1 MSSPSPSSPSPQ
13 AIIFESPYPQPFLP
27 NSSVFHYLFPDIV
40 GASPLPPLDPA
51 LPAYIDGLDGRVL
64 SRADVVDGALRL
76 ATGVRGLGAKRG
88 DVALLWGLNSLEW
101 ARAIYGCFAAGL
113 TVSPAN
119 GGYSAREIAHQI
131 NDSGASI
138 LFICPTLL
146 PVLEE
151 ARPLLKRAF
160 PAERVVLLAR
170 ETVPAARA
178 HLTVGDLLTSE
189 PGHAERFDG
198 VDAHSTA
205 IMCYSSGTTGLAKGV
220 ETTHHNLTSELQAL
234 NAGSRQL
241 VSGVDVILGVLP
253 FSHIY
258 GLGMNFL
265 QPAAK
270 GCPVVVLP
278 RFNEIPALEAIQKYK
293 ITHALIVPP
302 IVVTF
307 LNSKHVPNY
316 DLSSLKTVVSGAAPL
331 GGEIAAAFAKLIPGV
346 VMLQAYGN
354 TETSPVVMTAHAD
367 EFAST
372 PGSVATC
379 GKLLPTYQA
388 RIVAEGR
395 DVGVGERGELWV
407 RGPTIM
413 KGYLNNP
420 GATAAAVLPG
430 GWYRTG
436 DVVVVNADGWY
447 AVVDRVK
454 ELIKYKG
461 FQVPP
466 AELEALLLQHP
477 QVVDAGVIGIYDSAQ
492 ATELPRAYVVA
503 SEKLDARRQAALGK
517 HVAEWVAAKVANHKK
532 LRGGVRVVDAIP
544 KSAAGKILRKELRLL
559 AEAEAPKAEA
569 RL

>member
-1 MSSPSPSSPSPQ
+1 MSSP

-27 NSSVFHYLFPDIV
+27 NTSVFHYLFPDVV
-40 GASPLPPLDPA
+40 GGSPLAPLDPS

-64 SRADVVDGALRL
+64 TRADVVDGALRF
-76 ATGVRGLGAKRG
+76 ATGVRSLGVGRG

-101 ARAIYGCFAAGL
+101 ARAIYGSFAAGL

-119 GGYSAREIAHQI
+119 AGYSAGEIAHQI

-138 LFICPTLL
+138 LFLCPTLL

-160 PAERVVLLAR
+160 PANRVVLLSR
-170 ETVPAARA
+170 ETSGTHR
-178 HLTVGDLLTSE
+178 TVADLLASE
-189 PGHAERFDG
+189 PGEAERFDG
-198 VDAHSTA
+198 VNAHNTA

-241 VSGVDVILGVLP
+241 ISGEDVILGVLP

-278 RFNEIPALEAIQKYK
+278 RFNEVPALEAIQKYR

-302 IVVTF
+302 IVVTL
-307 LNSKHVPNY
+307 LNSKNVPNY
-316 DLSSLKTVVSGAAPL
+316 DLTSLKTVVSGAAPL
-331 GGEIAAAFAKLIPGV
+331 GGEIADAFAKLIPGV
-346 VMLQAYGN
+346 IMLQAYGN
-354 TETSPVVMTAHAD
+354 TETSPVVMTAHAH
-367 EFAST
+367 EFAET

-388 RIVAEGR
+388 RVVSESGA
-395 DVGVGERGELWV
+395 DVGINERGELWV

-413 KGYLNNP
+413 KGYLNNLE
-420 GATAAAVLPG
+420 ATAKAIVHG

-436 DVVVVNADGWY
+436 DVVVVNEGGWY
-447 AVVDRVK
+447 EVVDRVK

-477 QVVDAGVIGIYDSAQ
+477 EVVDVGVIGIYDKSQ
-492 ATELPRAYVVA
+492 ATELPCAYLVTR
-503 SEKLDARRQAALGK
+503 EKLDARREAALGK
-517 HVAEWVAAKVANHKK
+517 HVAEWVAGRVANHKK
-532 LRGGVRVVDAIP
+532 LRGGVRIIEAIP
-544 KSAAGKILRKELRLL
+544 KSASGKILRKELRVL
-559 AEAEAPKAEA
+559 AESEPKVEGRA

>member
-1 MSSPSPSSPSPQ
+1 
-13 AIIFESPYPQPFLP
+13 
-27 NSSVFHYLFPDIV
+27 
-40 GASPLPPLDPA
+40 
-51 LPAYIDGLDGRVL
+51 
-64 SRADVVDGALRL
+64 
-76 ATGVRGLGAKRG
+76 
-88 DVALLWGLNSLEW
+88 
-101 ARAIYGCFAAGL
+101 
-113 TVSPAN
+113 
-119 GGYSAREIAHQI
+119 
-131 NDSGASI
+131 
-138 LFICPTLL
+138 
-146 PVLEE
+146 
-151 ARPLLKRAF
+151 
-160 PAERVVLLAR
+160 VVLLAR
-170 ETVPAARA
+170 ETVPAAREFR
-178 HLTVGDLLTSE
+178 TVGDLLKAE
-189 PGHAERFDG
+189 PGVAERFDG

-302 IVVTF
+302 IVVTL
-307 LNSKHVPNY
+307 LNSKNVPNY
-316 DLSSLKTVVSGAAPL
+316 DLTSLKTVVSGAAPL
-331 GGEIAAAFAKLIPGV
+331 GGEIADAFAKLIPGV

-354 TETSPVVMTAHAD
+354 TETSPVVMTAHAH
-367 EFAST
+367 EFAET

-388 RIVAEGR
+388 RVVDTDTGR
-395 DVGVGERGELWV
+395 DVGVGARGELWV

-420 GATAAAVLPG
+420 EATAKAVVRG

-436 DVVVVNADGWY
+436 DVVVVNAAGWY
-447 AVVDRVK
+447 EVVDRVK

-477 QVVDAGVIGIYDSAQ
+477 EVVDAGVIGIYDKAQ
-492 ATELPRAYVVA
+492 ATELPRAYIVA
-503 SEKLDARRQAALGK
+503 RERLDARREAALRT
-517 HVAEWVAAKVANHKK
+517 HVAEWVAGKVANHKK
-532 LRGGVRVVDAIP
+532 LRGGVVVVEAIP
-544 KSAAGKILRKELRLL
+544 KSAAGKILRKELRAL